1 MSELNLK
8 AVLEGLLFSS
18 GHEGITVKQISD
30 VLEITPSDVNYLIEE
45 LSFDYEYANRGIKIS
60 ESQNKYYL
68 TTKPE
73 HNIYYKRMLESAKK
87 AKLTQEDLETLSI
100 IADNQQI
107 KSEEIE
113 D

>member
-45 LSFDYEYANRGIKIS
+45 LLQK
-60 ESQNKYYL
+60 
-68 TTKPE
+68 
-73 HNIYYKRMLESAKK
+73 ML
-87 AKLTQEDLETLSI
+87 
-100 IADNQQI
+100 
-107 KSEEIE
+107 
-113 D
+113 